1 MSEAAENLSVAE
13 LQQMLKKQQSRMNQ
27 LQKRRERLIEQIQ
40 EIDTEIAEISG
51 GGETGNVRFRN
62 SQSLEEVI
70 CDVLA
75 KNKKG
80 LGLAELTAAVEKTG
94 YQSGSNNFKNV
105 VYQNVY
111 KSEHV
116 TRDEKTGNTCSLRAT
131 DIAGQRDCEL
141 R

>member
-1 MSEAAENLSVAE
+1 MSEATENLSVAE

-116 TRDEKTGNTCSLRAT
+116 TRDEKSGKYVLA
-131 DIAGQRDCEL
+131 
-141 R
+141 

>member
-116 TRDEKTGNTCSLRAT
+116 TRDEKSGKYVLA
-131 DIAGQRDCEL
+131 
-141 R
+141 

>member
-80 LGLAELTAAVEKTG
+80 WAWP
-94 YQSGSNNFKNV
+94 S
-105 VYQNVY
+105 
-111 KSEHV
+111 
-116 TRDEKTGNTCSLRAT
+116 
-131 DIAGQRDCEL
+131 
-141 R
+141 

>member
-116 TRDEKTGNTCSLRAT
+116 TRDDKTGKYVLA
-131 DIAGQRDCEL
+131 
-141 R
+141 

>member
-116 TRDEKTGNTCSLRAT
+116 TRDEKTGKYVLA
-131 DIAGQRDCEL
+131 
-141 R
+141 